1 MFILGKVAKKN
12 PEKVWSFAIDGIIG
26 IDISPSFAS
35 LLNWSN
41 DGNDASFQSDKIEW
55 KSLLESDQINVR
67 RGKRVQFE
75 SHCNEH
81 IFQD

>member
-1 MFILGKVAKKN
+1 MLNGLQRTRAAIHLCSLGKVAKKN

-41 DGNDASFQSDKIEW
+41 DGNDALFQSDKIEW
-55 KSLLESDQINVR
+55 
-67 RGKRVQFE
+67 
-75 SHCNEH
+75 
-81 IFQD
+81 

>member
-1 MFILGKVAKKN
+1 MVYKGHGQLFFCVHLGKVAKKN

-41 DGNDASFQSDKIEW
+41 DDNDTSFQSDKIEW
-55 KSLLESDQINVR
+55 
-67 RGKRVQFE
+67 
-75 SHCNEH
+75 
-81 IFQD
+81 

>member
-1 MFILGKVAKKN
+1 MLNGLQRTRAAILLCSYKGRLQKKN

-41 DGNDASFQSDKIEW
+41 DGNDALFQSDKIEW
-55 KSLLESDQINVR
+55 
-67 RGKRVQFE
+67 
-75 SHCNEH
+75 
-81 IFQD
+81 